1 MTIRISLTAVI
12 SALVFAAI
20 GAGGAV
26 GVILWEPWDGD
37 GEGGRTVV
45 EPSPIADTPSLQP
58 TDVFDLFI
66 AACLGESAVE
76 IVFEEMP
83 RGGRNNRLWGD
94 WLKSSFEYEAN
105 GWWRVRPSV
114 GIFWRIHEFT
124 ADVQPD
130 C

>member
-1 MTIRISLTAVI
+1 MTIRISIGVVVVTLV
-12 SALVFAAI
+12 SVAL

-26 GVILWEPWDGD
+26 GVMLWEPWDGD
-37 GEGGRTVV
+37 GDGGRTVV
-45 EPSPIADTPSLQP
+45 EPSPTADTPSLKP

-76 IVFEEMP
+76 IVFGEMP
-83 RGGRNNRLWGD
+83 RGGRNNPLWGD

>member
-1 MTIRISLTAVI
+1 MTIRVSLGTVLI
-12 SALVFAAI
+12 ALVLVATD
-20 GAGGAV
+20 AGTAV
-26 GVILWEPWDGD
+26 GVMLWEPWDG
-37 GEGGRTVV
+37 GGGGRTVV
-45 EPSPIADTPSLQP
+45 EPSPTADTPSLQP

-83 RGGRNNRLWGD
+83 RGGRNNRLWED